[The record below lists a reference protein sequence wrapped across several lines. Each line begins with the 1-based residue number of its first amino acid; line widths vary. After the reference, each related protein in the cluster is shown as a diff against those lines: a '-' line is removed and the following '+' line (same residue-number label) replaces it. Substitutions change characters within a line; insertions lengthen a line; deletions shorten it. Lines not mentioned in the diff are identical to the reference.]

1 MTTVTL
7 HGITL
12 KIPKAVQTPGLMR
25 RLETGIYEEDEAHA
39 ARKRIKPGF
48 RVLELGAGLGF
59 VSNICAAQAGAENV
73 LSVEANPAMV
83 PVIRANLDRNGHE
96 KTQLVHAAVTGGDGG
111 GDIAFQANAAFLGG
125 SLARHGVASDDLV
138 DVPRI
143 GIRTLIAR
151 HSPQVVLMDVEGAEA
166 DLFDAPW
173 NPQLRF
179 LIVELHPP
187 RYPATVIKRIV
198 DCMSET
204 GLTYDPLTSRG
215 RILGFRRVWPG
226 ADKGV

>member
-12 KIPKAVQTPGLMR
+12 EIPQAVQTPGLMG
-25 RLETGIYEEDEAHA
+25 RLDRGTYEEDEAHA
-39 ARKRIKPGF
+39 AKKRIKPGL

-59 VSNICAAQAGAENV
+59 VSNICAAQAGAENL

-83 PVIRANLDRNGHE
+83 PVIRANLDRNGNE
-96 KTQLVHAAVTGGDGG
+96 KAQLIHGAVTGDEDG

-125 SLARHGVASDDLV
+125 SLARPDVAAEDLV

-166 DLFDAPW
+166 ELFDSPW

-204 GLTYDPLTSRG
+204 GLTYDPQTSRG

-226 ADKGV
+226 KDGG

>member
-7 HGITL
+7 HGIVL
-12 KIPKAVQTPGLMR
+12 EVPEPVQSPGLMR
-25 RLETGIYEEDEAHA
+25 RLSRGTYEEDEAHA

-59 VSNICAAQAGAENV
+59 VSNLCAAQAGAENV
-73 LSVEANPAMV
+73 LSVEANPAMI
-83 PVIRANLDRNGHE
+83 PVIRANLDRNGHH
-96 KTQLVHAAVTGGDGG
+96 KATLIHGAVTGDDDG

-125 SLARHGVASDDLV
+125 SLARDGATADELV

-143 GIRTLIAR
+143 GIRALIAR
-151 HSPQVVLMDVEGAEA
+151 HRPHVVLMDVEGAEA
-166 DLFDAPW
+166 ELFDQPW

-187 RYPATVIKRIV
+187 RYSSAEIKRIV

-226 ADKGV
+226 KEGA

>member
-7 HGITL
+7 HGVTL

-25 RLETGIYEEDEAHA
+25 RLERGTYEEDEAHA
-39 ARKRIKPGF
+39 AKKRIKQGF
-48 RVLELGAGLGF
+48 RVLELGAGLGL
-59 VSNICAAQAGAENV
+59 VSNICAARAGAENV

-83 PVIRANLDRNGHE
+83 PVIRANLDGNGHE
-96 KTQLVHAAVTGGDGG
+96 KARLIHGAVTGGDGG

-125 SLARHGVASDDLV
+125 ALARDGAKPAELV
-138 DVPRI
+138 DVPKI
-143 GIRTLIAR
+143 GIRSLIAR

-166 DLFDAPW
+166 ELFDAPW

-179 LIVELHPP
+179 LILELHPP
-187 RYPATVIKRIV
+187 RYPAAVIKRIV

-215 RILGFRRVWPG
+215 RVLGFRKVWPG
-226 ADKGV
+226 RESSL